1 MRHIIYIIAT
11 LLLSTSAFA
20 QNYKVLE
27 RSEKKAPSWVGCSGE
42 GFICV
47 SATDA
52 DMEEARKACMRSVK
66 EEIIQSIAVNVVSE
80 SKIYMQGKESNDVN
94 EFVNEFMSN
103 STTQAATLPFI
114 TGISISKA
122 SATYW
127 EKLQDKSTKH
137 ISYMVAVKYP
147 LSASEIA
154 TYRKEF
160 LELDNRMMKQTEE
173 LEAGIVNVSSV
184 KDIDNGIAKAEEMVS
199 YFFDSRRKKWAESI
213 LAQYQ
218 RIPTRLSVHGKAGR
232 DDSYTVWIELDG
244 NKITPSGN
252 PKLTSNCASDLKF
265 KRDGQD
271 YIVTYDTA
279 DCLDDEQNSI
289 EVSFKIKGRTIREK
303 FIIE

>member
-1 MRHIIYIIAT
+1 M
-11 LLLSTSAFA
+11 A
-20 QNYKVLE
+20 QDYKVLE
-27 RSEKKAPSWVGCSGE
+27 RSEKKTPSWVGRSGE

-47 SATDA
+47 SATNE

-80 SKIYMQGKESNDVN
+80 SKIYMQNKESNGVE

-103 STTQAATLPFI
+103 STTQAATLPFL

-122 SATYW
+122 TGTYW
-127 EKLQDKSTKH
+127 EKIQDKSTKR
-137 ISYMVAVKYP
+137 IQYMVAVKYP
-147 LSASEIA
+147 LSSITLDE
-154 TYRKEF
+154 YRAEF
-160 LELDNRMMKQTEE
+160 LALDNKMVKQTEE
-173 LEAGIVNVSSV
+173 LEAGIEAVSSV

-199 YFFDSRRKKWAESI
+199 YFFDSRRKKWAEGI
-213 LAQYQ
+213 LAKYQ

-244 NKITPSGN
+244 RKITPSGN
-252 PKLTSNCASDLKF
+252 PKLTSNCAGDLKF

-279 DCLDDEQNSI
+279 DCLEDEQNTI

>member
-1 MRHIIYIIAT
+1 M
-11 LLLSTSAFA
+11 LLSTTAMA
-20 QNYKVLE
+20 QDYKVLE
-27 RSEKKAPSWVGCSGE
+27 RSEKKTPSWVGRSGE

-47 SATDA
+47 SATDD

-80 SKIYMQGKESNDVN
+80 SKIYMHSKESNDVD

-103 STTQAATLPFI
+103 STTQAATLPFL

-122 SATYW
+122 TATYW
-127 EKLQDKSTKH
+127 EKLQDKSTKQ
-137 ISYMVAVKYP
+137 IKYMVAVKYP
-147 LSASEIA
+147 LSTFEIDA
-154 TYRKEF
+154 YRKEF
-160 LELDNRMMKQTEE
+160 LELDNKMVKQTED
-173 LEAGIVNVSSV
+173 LEAAVEAVSSV

-199 YFFDSRRKKWAESI
+199 YFFDSRRKKWAESV
-213 LAQYQ
+213 LAKYQ
-218 RIPTRLSVHGKAGR
+218 KIPTRLSVHGKAGR

-244 NKITPSGN
+244 RKITPSGN
-252 PKLTSNCASDLKF
+252 PKLTSNCAGDLKF

-279 DCLDDEQNSI
+279 DCLEDEQNTI